1 MNLKIAAR
9 NCKISDALRK
19 RTETRVARLTK
30 FHPRVTAAEIVFSE
44 VKRTRGVEVI
54 LSLDADDPV
63 VARAEGEEFRTALD
77 KVLDRLVRILGRR
90 RDARTDHQ
98 ARSRS
103 DGVPSG
109 AIE

>member
-1 MNLKIAAR
+1 MKLKIVAR
-9 NCKISDALRK
+9 HCEISESLRK
-19 RTETRVARLTK
+19 RTETRVSGLTK
-30 FHPRVTAAEIVFSE
+30 YHRRVTAAEVVFSE
-44 VKRTRGVEVI
+44 IKRTRSVEVI

-77 KVLDRLVRILGRR
+77 KVLDRLVRILKRR

-98 ARSRS
+98 ASPLP

-109 AIE
+109 AVE